1 MQRQML
7 IFIDTEFT
15 NFTAP
20 ELISIA
26 LVTEDGLHE
35 FYAELPFNR
44 ERCNAFVIETV
55 LPQLGTIAGAQ
66 CTENELCE
74 RLRLWLE
81 QFADRSPVIC
91 FDFDGDWLLF
101 CRVLG
106 NHLPKWLQG
115 KNVFPFLDPMALQM
129 YFIDNGLTDHH
140 ALNDARADRHA
151 FNKDLVKPSLSRKA
165 R

>member
-15 NFTAP
+15 SFTAP

-26 LVTEDGLHE
+26 LVSEDGLHE
-35 FYAELPFNR
+35 FYAELPVNR

-66 CTENELCE
+66 CTANELCA
-74 RLRLWLE
+74 RLNLWLAP
-81 QFADRSPVIC
+81 FADRSPVIC
-91 FDFDGDWLLF
+91 FDFDGDWRLF
-101 CRVLG
+101 CQALG
-106 NHLPKWLQG
+106 YNLPEWLRG
-115 KNVFPFLDPMALQM
+115 KNVFPFIDPLALQT
-129 YFIDNGLTDHH
+129 YFIDNRLRDHH
-140 ALNDARADRHA
+140 ALNDARANRHA
-151 FNKDLVKPSLSRKA
+151 FNKDLVKPSLSRKS